1 MNVVSVSYKDMIS
14 REKTRRVGRIA
25 FGGSGSVRR
34 PIVFLIL
41 ALIASSLLSD
51 SFLTS
56 RNITSLLVSSS
67 FLIVIS
73 VGEAFVIMLGM
84 IDLGV
89 ESVLAACGM
98 IAAFFTV
105 YQKMNPV
112 LAVLLTLA
120 IGAAIGITVGLLVT
134 KARIPSFIVTLGTYW
149 GFAGVALLVNNGS
162 YISPYSVTP
171 TQSIGFEAIAGSTF
185 GISRLIIL
193 SFLIVIVG
201 QVVLSLTPLGTWF
214 KAVGSNEVSARVV
227 GLNTARLKIAVFVIS
242 AVLAALAGIMLTG
255 WSKSIYPNSG
265 TGLSLEAIAAVIL
278 GGIPFTGGRGSIV
291 GAAIGA
297 IVIGVVNDLI
307 VLLGLPALWEYIFV
321 ALVLIVAGLQA
332 RGGVNVK

>member
-1 MNVVSVSYKDMIS
+1 MSLASVSYKEMLSWDN
-14 REKTRRVGRIA
+14 TRKVGRVA
-25 FGGSGSVRR
+25 FGGAGSVRR
-34 PIVFLIL
+34 PVIFLVL
-41 ALIASSLLSD
+41 ALIISSFLSH

-56 RNITSLLVSSS
+56 SNITSLLLSSS

-89 ESVLAACGM
+89 ESILAACGM

-105 YQKMNPV
+105 YQKMNPF

-120 IGAAIGITVGLLVT
+120 IGVAIGVSVGLLVT

-171 TQSIGFEAIAGSTF
+171 THGLGFTAIAGSTF
-185 GISRLIIL
+185 GISRLIII
-193 SFLIVIVG
+193 SFAIVILAQLVM
-201 QVVLSLTPLGTWF
+201 SLTPLGTWF
-214 KAVGSNEVSARVV
+214 KAVGSNEISARVV
-227 GLNTARLKIAVFVIS
+227 GLNTVRLKIAVFVIS
-242 AVLAALAGIMLTG
+242 AVLAALAGLMLTA

-278 GGIPFTGGRGSIV
+278 GGIPFTGGRGTIA

-297 IVIGVVNDLI
+297 VVIGVVNDLI

>member
-1 MNVVSVSYKDMIS
+1 MS
-14 REKTRRVGRIA
+14 
-25 FGGSGSVRR
+25 FGGAGSVRR
-34 PIVFLIL
+34 PIIFLVL
-41 ALIASSLLSD
+41 ALIISTFLSH
-51 SFLTS
+51 SFLTVA
-56 RNITSLLVSSS
+56 NIKSLLISSS

-105 YQKMNPV
+105 YQKMNPF
-112 LAVLLTLA
+112 LAVILTLA
-120 IGAAIGITVGLLVT
+120 IGIAIGIAVGLLVT

-171 TQSIGFEAIAGSTF
+171 VHPLGFTAIAGSTL
-185 GISRLIIL
+185 GISRLIII
-193 SFLIVIVG
+193 SFAIVILG
-201 QVVLSLTPLGTWF
+201 QLLLSLTPLGTWF

-227 GLNTARLKIAVFVIS
+227 GLNTARLKIIVFVIS
-242 AVLAALAGIMLTG
+242 AFLAAFAGIMLTA

-297 IVIGVVNDLI
+297 VVIGVVNDLI

-321 ALVLIVAGLQA
+321 ALVLVIAGLQA